1 MAYLIVSETPAATG
15 GHNSPTLP
23 ERQYL
28 GRTPPT
34 GPKFRFDCT
43 VGYPPLPNAQNVL
56 LTAILD
62 AIDLASNAAKR
73 LQQGT
78 TGGLFKRYFGD
89 EPTDPWEPNMQA
101 GAIVARRF
109 RKVAA
114 ALQGGNTLY
123 KCVSSCCDPNDSN
136 PTVVCDTNAFAVL
149 CKNEVGLCPAF
160 WQLRQSAPRTPPARF
175 LRAGVVLHE
184 MFHLCFG
191 PTCAWFRHDSTER
204 RRNSAYCYEAFAL
217 MVKGYSPDLSKCK
230 AAKP

>member
-15 GHNSPTLP
+15 GHNNPTLP

-78 TGGLFKRYFGD
+78 TGGLFKLCFGD
-89 EPTDPWEPNMQA
+89 EPTASWEPNMQA
-101 GAIVARRF
+101 GTIVARRF

-123 KCVSSCCDPNDSN
+123 KCVSSCPSLCDPPD
-136 PTVVCDTNAFAVL
+136 PMVMCDHDLNALAIL
-149 CKNEVGLCPAF
+149 CENEVRLCPLF
-160 WQLRQSAPRTPPARF
+160 WQLPPF
-175 LRAGVVLHE
+175 LKAGVILHE

-191 PTCAWFRHDSTER
+191 LTCAWFQHDGKER
-204 RRNSAYCYEAFAL
+204 ERNNAYCYQAFAL
-217 MVKGYSPDLSKCK
+217 KVKGHNPDLTTLNKCK
-230 AAKP
+230 ATKP